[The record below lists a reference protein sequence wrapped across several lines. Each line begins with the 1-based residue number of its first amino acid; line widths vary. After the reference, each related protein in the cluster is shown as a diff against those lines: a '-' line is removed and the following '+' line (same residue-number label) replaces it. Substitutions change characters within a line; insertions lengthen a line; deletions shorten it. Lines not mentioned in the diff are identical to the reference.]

1 MSSISE
7 LDEVGGT
14 DGANGVDE
22 TIPVT
27 ILSGSLG
34 AGKTTVLNHLL
45 HASDDDLA
53 VLVNDLA
60 QFNVDAKLI
69 EVESDLS
76 VGDGRVAELSNGC
89 ICCDLGAD
97 LRTEVFELARE
108 YEFDCLV
115 VEASGISEPA
125 SIARQFVGN
134 PIDSLYHVD
143 TVVTVVNAPWFGKTF
158 AHGDLTRQG
167 QDEYETRPLSDLA
180 IEQVE
185 FCDVLLANKRDL
197 VASADVEAIERLLR
211 SLQPTA
217 ELFWT
222 TFGKVPPERILETGR
237 FDIET
242 TGRGAGWQ
250 RALDR
255 HGEDRTHDHPSTEA
269 PDGDGDGDHETDPG
283 HDQDHDHHDDHRH
296 PPEEYG
302 IESFVYDRDRPFHPE
317 RLADWLRSFPESVV
331 RAKGLVWV
339 AGRERQ
345 ALNLSQT
352 GSWIRIDVNGRWVAS
367 LPESQRES
375 YRERKPEMYWD
386 DEWGDREIRLVFI
399 GSEMDEQ
406 AVKDGLDSCLLTAA
420 ETDADWEAFEN
431 PFPSVASAELV
442 FEESAAKWR
451 LTTT

>member
-1 MSSISE
+1 MFSVTHGSE
-7 LDEVGGT
+7 D
-14 DGANGVDE
+14 DGASGADE

-45 HASDDDLA
+45 RTSDDDLA
-53 VLVNDLA
+53 VLVNDLG
-60 QFNVDAKLI
+60 QFNFDAELI

-89 ICCDLGAD
+89 ICCGLGAD
-97 LRTEVFELARE
+97 LRTEVFELAHE
-108 YEFDCLV
+108 YEFDYLV

-125 SIARQFVGN
+125 PIARQFVGN
-134 PIDSLYHVD
+134 PIDTLYHVD
-143 TVVTVVNAPWFGKTF
+143 TVVTVVNAPWFGETF
-158 AHGDLTRQG
+158 AHGDLVRQG
-167 QDEYETRPLSDLA
+167 QDEYGTRPLSDLA

-185 FCDVLLANKRDL
+185 FCDVLLVNKRDL
-197 VASADVEAIERLLR
+197 VASADVETIERLLR

-217 ELFWT
+217 QLRWT
-222 TFGKVPPERILETGR
+222 TFGNVSPKTILGTGR

-242 TGRGAGWQ
+242 TGRSAGWQ

-255 HGEDRTHDHPSTEA
+255 HR
-269 PDGDGDGDHETDPG
+269 DGR
-283 HDQDHDHHDDHRH
+283 DHDHLSVEADDGDSESDHNHDHDPDGHDHGHDDHRH

-302 IESFVYDRDRPFHPE
+302 IESFVYDRYRPFHPE
-317 RLADWLRSFPESVV
+317 RFADWLRSFPESVV

-339 AGRERQ
+339 AGRERN
-345 ALNLSQT
+345 ALNFSQT

-367 LPESQRES
+367 LSESRREP
-375 YRERKPEMYWD
+375 YRERKPEMHWD

-406 AVKDGLDSCLLTAA
+406 AIREGLDSCLLTAA
-420 ETDADWEAFEN
+420 EMDADWETFEN

-442 FEESAAKWR
+442 FEESSVKWR
-451 LTTT
+451 LATT

>member
-1 MSSISE
+1 MSSVSYGSE
-7 LDEVGGT
+7 A
-14 DGANGVDE
+14 DGASEADE

-45 HASDDDLA
+45 RTSDDDLA
-53 VLVNDLA
+53 VLVNDLG
-60 QFNVDAKLI
+60 QFNFDAELI

-76 VGDGRVAELSNGC
+76 VSNGRITELSNGC
-89 ICCDLGAD
+89 ICCGLGAD

-108 YEFDCLV
+108 YEFDYLV
-115 VEASGISEPA
+115 IEASGISEPA

-134 PIDSLYHVD
+134 PIDTLYHVD
-143 TVVTVVNAPWFGKTF
+143 TVVTVVNAPWFGETF

-167 QDEYETRPLSDLA
+167 QDEYGTRPLSDLA

-197 VASADVEAIERLLR
+197 IARADVETIERLLR

-217 ELFWT
+217 QLHWT
-222 TFGKVPPERILETGR
+222 TFGKVSPETILRTGH

-242 TGRGAGWQ
+242 TGRSAGWQ

-255 HGEDRTHDHPSTEA
+255 HRDGHNRDRSPQGAD
-269 PDGDGDGDHETDPG
+269 DGDGETDQV
-283 HDQDHDHHDDHRH
+283 HDHDRDHDNDHRH
-296 PPEEYG
+296 SPEEYG
-302 IESFVYDRDRPFHPE
+302 IESFVYDRYRPFHPE
-317 RLADWLRSFPESVV
+317 RLADWLRSFPESIV
-331 RAKGLVWV
+331 RAKGLIWV
-339 AGRERQ
+339 AGRERN

-352 GSWIRIDVNGRWVAS
+352 GSWIRIDVNGQWVAS
-367 LPESQRES
+367 LSDSRQAS
-375 YRERKPEMYWD
+375 HRERKPDMYWS

-399 GSEMDEQ
+399 GSEMNEQ
-406 AVKDGLDSCLLTAA
+406 AIKNRLDSCLLTAV
-420 ETDADWEAFEN
+420 EMDADWESFEN

-442 FEESAAKWR
+442 FEESGAKWR
-451 LTTT
+451 LATT